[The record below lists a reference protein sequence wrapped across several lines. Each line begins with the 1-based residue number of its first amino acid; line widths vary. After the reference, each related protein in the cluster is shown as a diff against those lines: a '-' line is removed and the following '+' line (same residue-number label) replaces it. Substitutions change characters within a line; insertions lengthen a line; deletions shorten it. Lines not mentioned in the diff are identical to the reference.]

1 MSFKGEYQ
9 QANLEQRL
17 PDNEVLCN
25 LSPRNCK
32 MKEGQTGFC
41 GVRGNRDGRLVTYT
55 YGKGV
60 HLTEELIETEAIYHF
75 APGAR
80 ILSLGNIGCN
90 LNCQYCQNW
99 KTSQAKFVED
109 KDVHSFT
116 PESIIETAL
125 RHNIRVLS
133 WTYNDP
139 VVWHEFVIDTA
150 KLAKEAGIYNLYKSA
165 CFITEEAL
173 DELLPHIDIFSV
185 SIKAIDE
192 AYYRKLTTGWLQPVL
207 DATRK
212 IYQAGKH
219 LEVSNLMIT
228 DISDNEQ
235 SARNMASWVLE
246 NLGPEIPL
254 HFVRFH
260 PEYRMRDTVRTP
272 IDRLE
277 KAQAIAREMG
287 LEHVYLGNVANTD
300 ATSSFCNYCGAELVH
315 RFGLTAHL
323 ESLQDDGS
331 CASCSKE
338 AHFNA
343 LELNDSIP
351 GANSRQPSDE
361 LIRHTYDWRGDI
373 TSLHVQAKNPSSQ
386 TAALFYRARNEELE
400 TWTEVTM
407 EPGESYRFIL
417 AKSNP
422 NETGL
427 EIAMPDIMTSNLF
440 EVFDRAHFPT
450 ISVEEGVSENDRT
463 ALPKFEGKQIP
474 DKLKLSLAELNP

>member
-9 QANLEQRL
+9 QASLEQRL

-32 MKEGQTGFC
+32 IKDGQTGFC

-207 DATRK
+207 DATKK

-235 SARNMASWVLE
+235 SARNMAGWVLE
-246 NLGPEIPL
+246 NLGPEVPL

-260 PEYRMRDTVRTP
+260 PEYRMRETVRTP

-277 KAQAIAREMG
+277 KAQVIAREMG
-287 LEHVYLGNVANTD
+287 LKHVYLGNVANTK

-315 RFGLTAHL
+315 RFGLSAHL
-323 ESLQDDGS
+323 ESLKDDGS

-338 AHFNA
+338 AHFSA
-343 LELNDSIP
+343 LDLNDSISETS
-351 GANSRQPSDE
+351 SRKPSDE
-361 LIRHTYDWRGDI
+361 FIRHTYEWRGDI
-373 TSLHVQAKNPSSQ
+373 TSVHVQVKNPSSQ
-386 TAALFYRARNEELE
+386 TAALYYRAGKEELYL
-400 TWTEVTM
+400 WTEVM
-407 EPGESYRFIL
+407 MQPGESYRFIL

-422 NETGL
+422 NEIGL
-427 EIAMPDIMTSNLF
+427 EIAMPETMTSNLF

>member
-9 QANLEQRL
+9 IANLEESL
-17 PDNEVLCN
+17 PNNEVRCN

-32 MKEGQTGFC
+32 MKEGQLGFC

-55 YGKGV
+55 FGKGV

-75 APGAR
+75 APGAK

-125 RHNIRVLS
+125 RHDIRVLS

-139 VVWHEFVIDTA
+139 VVWHEFVIATA
-150 KLAKEAGIYNLYKSA
+150 KLAKKAGIYNLYKSA

-207 DATRK
+207 DATKK
-212 IYQAGKH
+212 IYKAGKH

-228 DISDNEQ
+228 DVSDNEQ
-235 SARNMASWVLE
+235 SARNMTGWVLE
-246 NLGPEIPL
+246 NLGPEVPL

-277 KAQAIAREMG
+277 KAQAIAKEMG
-287 LEHVYLGNVANTD
+287 MQHVYLGNVANSE
-300 ATSSFCNYCGAELVH
+300 ATSSFCNSCGSKLVH
-315 RFGLTAHL
+315 RFGLAAHL
-323 ESLQDDGS
+323 ESLQDDAT
-331 CASCSKE
+331 CANCGKA

-343 LELNDSIP
+343 IDLKNKSAV
-351 GANSRQPSDE
+351 GMQPDKE
-361 LIRHTYDWRGDI
+361 FRRHDYEWRGDI
-373 TSLHVQAKNPSSQ
+373 ISLHVQAKNPSDQS
-386 TAALFYRARNEELE
+386 ASIYYRAKNEEADCWKE
-400 TWTEVTM
+400 IAM
-407 EPGESYRFIL
+407 APGESYRFIL
-417 AKSNP
+417 AKADAKD
-422 NETGL
+422 TGL
-427 EIAMPDIMTSNLF
+427 EIALPDFIVSNLF

-450 ISVEEGVSENDRT
+450 ISIEEGVSENDRT

-474 DKLKLSLAELNP
+474 DKLKLSLAEPNS

>member
-9 QANLEQRL
+9 IANLEQRL
-17 PDNEVLCN
+17 PNNEVRCN

-32 MKEGQTGFC
+32 MKEGQLGFC

-55 YGKGV
+55 FGKGV

-75 APGAR
+75 APGAK

-139 VVWHEFVIDTA
+139 VVWHEFVIATA
-150 KLAKEAGIYNLYKSA
+150 KLAKKAGIYNLYKSA

-207 DATRK
+207 DATKK
-212 IYQAGKH
+212 IYKAGKH

-228 DISDNEQ
+228 DVSDNEQ
-235 SARNMASWVLE
+235 SARNMAGWVLE

-277 KAQAIAREMG
+277 RAQVIAKEMG
-287 LEHVYLGNVANTD
+287 LQHVYLGNVANTD
-300 ATSSFCNYCGAELVH
+300 ATSSFCNFCGSKLVH
-315 RFGLTAHL
+315 RFGLAAHL
-323 ESLQDDGS
+323 ESLKQDSS
-331 CASCSKE
+331 CGNCGKAV
-338 AHFNA
+338 HFNA
-343 LELNDSIP
+343 LDLQDSLENSETTLPDNELV
-351 GANSRQPSDE
+351 
-361 LIRHTYDWRGDI
+361 RHTYEWRGDI
-373 TSLHVQAKNPSSQ
+373 TSIHVQAKNPTNKATSIYYRKQSDASELWKEIPL
-386 TAALFYRARNEELE
+386 AAEE
-400 TWTEVTM
+400 
-407 EPGESYRFIL
+407 SFRFIL
-417 AKSNP
+417 AKP
-422 NETGL
+422 NAEESGL
-427 EIAMPDIMTSNLF
+427 EIALPDFIVSNLF

-450 ISVEEGVSENDRT
+450 ISIEEGVSENDRT

-474 DKLKLSLAELNP
+474 EKLKLSLAEPNP

>member
-1 MSFKGEYQ
+1 MSFKGEYK

-17 PDNEVLCN
+17 PDNEVQCN
-25 LSPRNCK
+25 LSPRKCR

-41 GVRGNRDGRLVTYT
+41 GVRGNRDGNLVTYT

-99 KTSQAKFVED
+99 KTSQAKFVEE

-150 KLAKEAGIYNLYKSA
+150 KLAREAGIYNLYKSA

-173 DELLPHIDIFSV
+173 DELLPHMDIFSV

-192 AYYRKLTTGWLQPVL
+192 VYYRKLTTGWLQPVL

-235 SARNMASWVLE
+235 SARNMAGWVLE

-277 KAQAIAREMG
+277 KAQAIAQEMG
-287 LEHVYLGNVANTD
+287 LEHVYLGNVSNTK
-300 ATSSFCNYCGAELVH
+300 ATSSFCNSCGVELVH

-323 ESLQDDGS
+323 ESLNDDGR
-331 CASCSKE
+331 CASCGKE
-338 AHFNA
+338 SHFKA
-343 LELNDSIP
+343 LELNDSISP
-351 GANSRQPSDE
+351 VNSRKPSDDF
-361 LIRHTYDWRGDI
+361 IRHTYDWRGDI
-373 TSLHVQAKNPSSQ
+373 TSLHVQAKNPSTQ
-386 TAALFYRARNEELE
+386 TAVLFYRARNEE
-400 TWTEVTM
+400 TWTEVKM

-417 AKSNP
+417 AKSKP

-427 EIAMPDIMTSNLF
+427 EIAIPETMSSNLF

>member
-1 MSFKGEYQ
+1 MSFKEEYRV
-9 QANLEQRL
+9 ANLEQRL
-17 PDNEVLCN
+17 PDNEVRCN

-60 HLTEELIETEAIYHF
+60 HVTEELIETEAVYHF
-75 APGAR
+75 APGAK

-116 PESIIETAL
+116 PESIVETAL
-125 RHNIRVLS
+125 RHNIKVLS

-207 DATRK
+207 DATKK

-235 SARNMASWVLE
+235 SARNMAGWVLE
-246 NLGPEIPL
+246 NLGPEVPL

-272 IDRLE
+272 IERLE
-277 KAQAIAREMG
+277 KAQVIAREMG
-287 LEHVYLGNVANTD
+287 LQHVYLGNVANTN
-300 ATSSFCNYCGAELVH
+300 ATSSFCNECGTKLVH
-315 RFGLTAHL
+315 RFGLAAHL
-323 ESLQDDGS
+323 ESLKEDGS
-331 CASCSKE
+331 CANCNQDN
-338 AHFNA
+338 HFNGLDLKA
-343 LELNDSIP
+343 TIRKTDSKSP
-351 GANSRQPSDE
+351 PEDF
-361 LIRHTYDWRGDI
+361 IRHTYEWRGDI
-373 TSLHVQAKNPSSQ
+373 TSLHAQVKNPSSQ
-386 TAALFYRARNEELE
+386 SACLYYRALKEEPRE
-400 TWTEVTM
+400 WIDVEM
-407 EPGESYRFIL
+407 ASDESFRFIL

-422 NETGL
+422 DEKGL
-427 EIAMPDIMTSNLF
+427 EIAIPEFMNSNLF

-450 ISVEEGVSENDRT
+450 IAIEDGVSENDRT
-463 ALPKFEGKQIP
+463 ALPAFEGKQIP
-474 DKLKLSLAELNP
+474 EKLKLSLAEPNS

>member
-1 MSFKGEYQ
+1 MSFKGEYRL
-9 QANLEQRL
+9 ASLEKRL
-17 PDNEVLCN
+17 PGNEVLCN

-32 MKEGQTGFC
+32 IKEGQTGFC
-41 GVRGNRDGRLVTYT
+41 GVRGNQDGRLVTFT

-60 HLTEELIETEAIYHF
+60 HITQELIETEAIYHF
-75 APGAR
+75 APGAK

-116 PESIIETAL
+116 PESIVETAL

-165 CFITEEAL
+165 CFITDEAL
-173 DELLPHIDIFSV
+173 GELLPHIDIFSV

-207 DATRK
+207 DATKK

-246 NLGPEIPL
+246 NLGPEVPL

-272 IDRLE
+272 VDRLE
-277 KAQAIAREMG
+277 KAQAIAKEMG
-287 LEHVYLGNVANTD
+287 LQHVYLGNVANTE
-300 ATSSFCNYCGAELVH
+300 ATSSFCNHCGSKLVH
-315 RFGLTAHL
+315 RFGLTANL
-323 ESLQDDGS
+323 ESLQEDGS
-331 CASCSKE
+331 CSNCNQQNSFTELK
-338 AHFNA
+338 
-343 LELNDSIP
+343 LEGFTKKADSTSP
-351 GANSRQPSDE
+351 PEDF
-361 LIRHTYDWRGDI
+361 IRHTYEWRGDI
-373 TSLHVQAKNPSSQ
+373 TSLHVQVKNPSSQ
-386 TAALFYRARNEELE
+386 KENIYYQPFNKALGN
-400 TWTEVTM
+400 WTEM
-407 EPGESYRFIL
+407 DMAPEESYRFIL
-417 AKSNP
+417 AKSNSD
-422 NETGL
+422 ETGL
-427 EIAMPDIMTSNLF
+427 EIAVPDSMESNLF

-450 ISVEEGVSENDRT
+450 ISLGDGVSENDRT
-463 ALPKFEGKQIP
+463 SLPKFKGKQIP
-474 DKLKLSLAELNP
+474 EKLKLSLTESDS

>member
-1 MSFKGEYQ
+1 MSFKGEYRS
-9 QANLEQRL
+9 ANLEQRL
-17 PDNEVLCN
+17 SDNEVLCN

-41 GVRGNRDGRLVTYT
+41 GVRGNRNGRLVTYT

-75 APGAR
+75 APGAK

-116 PESIIETAL
+116 PESIVETAL
-125 RHNIRVLS
+125 RHNIKVLS

-165 CFITEEAL
+165 CFITDEAL

-192 AYYRKLTTGWLQPVL
+192 VYYRKLTTGWLQPVL
-207 DATRK
+207 DATKK

-246 NLGPEIPL
+246 NLGPEVPL

-260 PEYRMRDTVRTP
+260 PEYRMRETVRTP
-272 IDRLE
+272 LDRLE
-277 KAQAIAREMG
+277 KAQVIAKDMG
-287 LEHVYLGNVANTD
+287 LQHVYLGNVANTK
-300 ATSSFCNYCGAELVH
+300 ATSSYCSSCEAKLIH
-315 RFGLTAHL
+315 RFGLTAHYENL
-323 ESLQDDGS
+323 NNDGS
-331 CASCSKE
+331 CGNCGNPSHFKALDLKE
-338 AHFNA
+338 SAKNTLA
-343 LELNDSIP
+343 ELPAKD
-351 GANSRQPSDE
+351 
-361 LIRHTYDWRGDI
+361 LIRHAYEWRGDI
-373 TSLHVQAKNPSSQ
+373 SSLHVQVKNPTDQ
-386 TAALFYRARNEELE
+386 TATIYYRAQKKKKGP
-400 TWTEVTM
+400 WTEVLM
-407 EPGESYRFIL
+407 GPGESYRFIL
-417 AKSNP
+417 AKWDT
-422 NETGL
+422 NETGQ
-427 EIAMPDIMTSNLF
+427 EIALPEFITSNLF

-450 ISVEEGVSENDRT
+450 ISIEEDVSDNDRT

-474 DKLKLSLAELNP
+474 EKLKLSLAEPNS

>member
-1 MSFKGEYQ
+1 MSFKGEYRV
-9 QANLEQRL
+9 ANLEQRL
-17 PDNEVLCN
+17 PGNEVRCN

-75 APGAR
+75 APGAK
-80 ILSLGNIGCN
+80 ILSLENIGCN

-99 KTSQAKFVED
+99 KTSQAKFVEN

-125 RHNIRVLS
+125 RHDIKVLS

-192 AYYRKLTTGWLQPVL
+192 TYYRKLTTGWLQPVL
-207 DATRK
+207 DATKK

-235 SARNMASWVLE
+235 SARNMAGWVLE
-246 NLGPEIPL
+246 NLGPEVPL

-260 PEYRMRDTVRTP
+260 PEYKMRETVRTP
-272 IDRLE
+272 LDRLE
-277 KAQAIAREMG
+277 KAQVIAKKMG
-287 LEHVYLGNVANTD
+287 LQHVYLGNVANTE
-300 ATSSFCNYCGAELVH
+300 ATSSFCNHCGTKLVH
-315 RFGLTAHL
+315 RFGLAAQV
-323 ESLQDDGS
+323 ESLNDDGN
-331 CASCSKE
+331 CANC
-338 AHFNA
+338 
-343 LELNDSIP
+343 
-351 GANSRQPSDE
+351 GAVSTGQCN
-361 LIRHTYDWRGDI
+361 TCVK
-373 TSLHVQAKNPSSQ
+373 SLSGC
-386 TAALFYRARNEELE
+386 F
-400 TWTEVTM
+400 
-407 EPGESYRFIL
+407 
-417 AKSNP
+417 
-422 NETGL
+422 
-427 EIAMPDIMTSNLF
+427 
-440 EVFDRAHFPT
+440 
-450 ISVEEGVSENDRT
+450 
-463 ALPKFEGKQIP
+463 KF
-474 DKLKLSLAELNP
+474 